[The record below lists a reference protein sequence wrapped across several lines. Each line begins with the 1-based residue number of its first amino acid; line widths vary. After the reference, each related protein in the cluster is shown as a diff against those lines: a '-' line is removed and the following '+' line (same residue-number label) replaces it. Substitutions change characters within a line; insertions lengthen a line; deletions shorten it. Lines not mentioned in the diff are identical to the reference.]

1 MPSIS
6 FGGRSWQATLSVAKL
21 IGDHDDAG
29 RTGEMVGW
37 IDKFLGQALTTL
49 LTFAGGICG
58 LVFSIMYA
66 RNIGVLASGAKR
78 WGTPERQD
86 YDALRERLD
95 CGGSRIAS
103 SYSYARRL
111 TD

>member
-1 MPSIS
+1 MT
-6 FGGRSWQATLSVAKL
+6 TLGAPVKWW
-21 IGDHDDAG
+21 
-29 RTGEMVGW
+29 VGSTS
-37 IDKFLGQALTTL
+37 FLGQALTTL
-49 LTFAGGICG
+49 LTFCG

-66 RNIGVLASGAKR
+66 RYIGVLTSGAKR